1 MVEILLTTYDI
12 FEPNS
17 YNSTMINFKLVCNKD
32 HGPGIQPGE
41 GGCVTA

>member
-17 YNSTMINFKLVCNKD
+17 YNSTMIIFKLVCNKD
-32 HGPGIQPGE
+32 HGSSLEKGVVSQLRH
-41 GGCVTA
+41 